1 MHNVRR
7 ALAAWGM
14 AELFVA
20 TACLVAISILNAAGV
35 LMRYVFNSSIVWSE
49 EVSLLLLNVMV
60 FLGAAVMYKARAYV
74 VLEYFFR
81 KFSVTLQHRL
91 TLATWALA
99 CVFAAIAALYGASL
113 YPLQINTT
121 SFILELP
128 RFYGTSPLIIGCTSI
143 ACVSAF
149 YLWLELR
156 HQEALAI
163 LPGIEIG

>member
-81 KFSVTLQHRL
+81 K
-91 TLATWALA
+91 
-99 CVFAAIAALYGASL
+99 
-113 YPLQINTT
+113 
-121 SFILELP
+121 
-128 RFYGTSPLIIGCTSI
+128 
-143 ACVSAF
+143 
-149 YLWLELR
+149 
-156 HQEALAI
+156 
-163 LPGIEIG
+163 

>member
-1 MHNVRR
+1 MHSVRR

-14 AELFVA
+14 AEMFVA
-20 TACLVAISILNAAGV
+20 AGCLVAISCLNAAGV
-35 LMRYVFNSSIVWSE
+35 LMRYGFNSSIVWSE
-49 EVSLLLLNVMV
+49 EISLLLLNVMV

-81 KFSVTLQHRL
+81 KFSAPLQHWL

-99 CVFAAIAALYGASL
+99 CTFAAITAFYGASL

-128 RFYGTSPLIIGCTSI
+128 RFYATIPLIIGCASI

-156 HQEALAI
+156 HQEAIAI
-163 LPGIEIG
+163 LPGIELT

>member
-49 EVSLLLLNVMV
+49 EVSLLLLNVM
-60 FLGAAVMYKARAYV
+60 MYKARAYV

-99 CVFAAIAALYGASL
+99 CAFPAIAALYGASL

-121 SFILELP
+121 SFILEVP
-128 RFYGTSPLIIGCTSI
+128 RFYATIPLIIGCASI

-163 LPGIEIG
+163 LTGIEID